1 MIDKERAFSPLK
13 QLGFVR
19 IGGSEEELKSVSLLS
34 QELEVPQIY
43 YELESCEVRAN
54 DVSPLELKI
63 LEPYD
68 VLEIDLSD
76 SRQMQNRFD

>member
-1 MIDKERAFSPLK
+1 M
-13 QLGFVR
+13 
-19 IGGSEEELKSVSLLS
+19 SLLS

-43 YELESCEVRAN
+43 YELESCEVREN

-68 VLEIDLSD
+68 VLEIDLSG

>member
-1 MIDKERAFSPLK
+1 MKH
-13 QLGFVR
+13 LGFVR
-19 IGGSEEELKSVSLLS
+19 IGGSLKELKSMSLLS

-68 VLEIDLSD
+68 VLEIDLSG

>member
-1 MIDKERAFSPLK
+1 M
-13 QLGFVR
+13 
-19 IGGSEEELKSVSLLS
+19 SLLC
-34 QELEVPQIY
+34 LVP
-43 YELESCEVRAN
+43 ESHPILLRMEGAN

>member
-1 MIDKERAFSPLK
+1 M
-13 QLGFVR
+13 
-19 IGGSEEELKSVSLLS
+19 SLWS

-43 YELESCEVRAN
+43 YELEPCEVRAN